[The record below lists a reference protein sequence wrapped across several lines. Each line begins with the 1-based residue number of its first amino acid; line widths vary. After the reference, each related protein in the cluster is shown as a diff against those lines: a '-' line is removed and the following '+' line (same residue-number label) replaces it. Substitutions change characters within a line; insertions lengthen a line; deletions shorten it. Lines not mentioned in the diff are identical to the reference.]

1 MQIECFSLG
10 KRFASP
16 EENEDSVVI
25 LPGRG
30 YAVIDG
36 VTDRSGR
43 RFGTMRAGLFA
54 SGLVA
59 AEVTRFL
66 MAEDLSVR
74 GGQDRVRR
82 IVQALGDA
90 LRGGYAAHGLLERAS
105 DDPTSRIGCTLALGY
120 HDGPALQLVSIGDS
134 GIRLGGG
141 TLGTIRHVE
150 AKPLDRVTA
159 LIRRECW
166 AHLGRVRADPL
177 PQRSI
182 SDDAVWNG
190 LREAP
195 AGLGAE
201 ACATVRAHVLR
212 LCDEEMPTIARSEIE
227 RLIDTGISGQRAFAN
242 HPTSDLGY
250 GVLDGFPIAER
261 HVFTADYPA
270 AEVAR
275 LELFSDGYFAEPDAF
290 GVTAWEAS
298 FAEVERLDPDKIGP
312 YASVKGSGPDGW
324 TDDRTYLGIAFD
336 R

>member
-1 MQIECFSLG
+1 MHIECFSLG

-16 EENEDSVVI
+16 EENEDSVVV

-43 RFGTMRAGLFA
+43 RFGAMRAGRFA

-66 MAEDLSVR
+66 LAEDLSVP

-82 IVQALGDA
+82 LVQALGEA
-90 LRGGYAAHGLLERAS
+90 LQAGYAAHGLSERAAT
-105 DDPTSRIGCTLALGY
+105 DAGARIGCTLALGY
-120 HDGPALQLVSIGDS
+120 HDGPVLQLVAIGDS
-134 GIRLGGG
+134 GIRLSGQ
-141 TLGTIRHVE
+141 TLGRIRHVE

-166 AHLGRVRADPL
+166 AHLGKLRADPL
-177 PQRSI
+177 AQRKI

-190 LREAP
+190 LREPP
-195 AGLGAE
+195 AGLSAE
-201 ACATVRAHVLR
+201 GCATVRAHVLR
-212 LCDEEMPTIARSEIE
+212 LCDEEMPTISRAEIE
-227 RLIDTGISGQRAFAN
+227 RLIDSGISGQRAFAN

-250 GVLDGFPIAER
+250 GVLDGFAIAER
-261 HVFTADYPA
+261 HVFTADYAA
-270 AEVAR
+270 AEVAT
-275 LELFSDGYFAEPDAF
+275 LELFSDGYFAEPEAF
-290 GVTAWEAS
+290 GMAAWEAS

-324 TDDRTYLGIAFD
+324 TDDRTYLGVAFD